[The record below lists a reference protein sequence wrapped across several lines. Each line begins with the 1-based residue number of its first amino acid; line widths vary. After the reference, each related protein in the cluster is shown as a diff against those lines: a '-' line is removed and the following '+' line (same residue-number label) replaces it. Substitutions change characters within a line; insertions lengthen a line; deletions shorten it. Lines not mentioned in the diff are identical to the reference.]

1 VPTTRRERL
10 RDATLLEIK
19 EIAREHLRAHGP
31 AGISLRGIARDI
43 GMTAPALYRC
53 YSSLDDLLAAMT
65 ETYTHELS
73 DTMEAARD
81 ALAPTTWAAVSSP

>member
-1 VPTTRRERL
+1 
-10 RDATLLEIK
+10 
-19 EIAREHLRAHGP
+19 
-31 AGISLRGIARDI
+31 
-43 GMTAPALYRC
+43 MTAPALYRC

>member
-1 VPTTRRERL
+1 LPTTRRERL

-31 AGISLRGIARDI
+31 AGISPRGIARDI

-65 ETYTHELS
+65 ETYTHEVS